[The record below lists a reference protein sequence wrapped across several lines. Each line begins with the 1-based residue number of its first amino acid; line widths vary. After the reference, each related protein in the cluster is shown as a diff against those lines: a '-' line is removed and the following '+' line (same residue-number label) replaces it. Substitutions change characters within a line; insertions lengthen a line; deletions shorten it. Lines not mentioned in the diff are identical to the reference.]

1 MALTPEE
8 TRELKREYGPS
19 ALFTQVGDI
28 LIVHLDQPGS
38 SAIRARIAEV
48 QREARIPDN
57 CPLCEME
64 RQRGGYTLVYYGNST
79 PAES

>member
-8 TRELKREYGPS
+8 TQELKQEYGPN
-19 ALFTQVGDI
+19 ALFTQVGDT

-38 SAIRARIAEV
+38 SMIRARIAEV
-48 QREARIPDN
+48 QREARIPDD

-64 RQRGGYTLVYYGNST
+64 RQRGGHTVVYYGNST